1 MVRWRVLS
9 ANTALTFLFFRLFF
23 LQIVFGGCF
32 SNIFSLTKL
41 LHIHNLVN
49 AARGDDSKLT
59 YSGNTYFMSYFFV
72 FYFIIYQSWY
82 TMYLFDFLYKIIKI
96 YNEKKKNQSCHILWL
111 VEHKIKHKE
120 WDWWFVLVRQ

>member
-59 YSGNTYFMSYFFV
+59 PG
-72 FYFIIYQSWY
+72 I
-82 TMYLFDFLYKIIKI
+82 
-96 YNEKKKNQSCHILWL
+96 HILCHTFL
-111 VEHKIKHKE
+111 CST
-120 WDWWFVLVRQ
+120 L